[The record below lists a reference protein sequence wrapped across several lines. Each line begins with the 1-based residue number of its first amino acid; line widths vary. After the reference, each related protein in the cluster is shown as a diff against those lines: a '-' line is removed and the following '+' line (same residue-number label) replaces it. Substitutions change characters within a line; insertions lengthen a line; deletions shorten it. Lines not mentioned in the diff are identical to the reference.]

1 MFASQSDKGPP
12 RSFKDA
18 SSSVGFDISSQPLFC
33 QIWSQENKQELRYTG
48 LNPSCPHESP
58 LLLSQ
63 HSGVWFKPLDLT
75 KFQDYATRAGGP
87 LFHYGRQAK
96 HQRQRNLATL
106 SFCPG
111 WEGSMGPRIS
121 QKAKFLSVCS
131 LRLLDQDSHIS
142 EILTFLYVLSGSV
155 IWCKHSGGHLAITA
169 LQKFKN
175 HLIIGQ
181 VLKDVINVW
190 ACLHA
195 HCVFVDNHHS
205 VMQTCITQQPPYWC
219 LEKLRT
225 QWARQTKHKER

>member
-1 MFASQSDKGPP
+1 MITREQARAEIHRAQPQLPSWITPSPVPALWGLVQASRSYQIPRLCNQSWGTSVSLWKASQTS
-12 RSFKDA
+12 
-18 SSSVGFDISSQPLFC
+18 
-33 QIWSQENKQELRYTG
+33 E
-48 LNPSCPHESP
+48 
-58 LLLSQ
+58 
-63 HSGVWFKPLDLT
+63 
-75 KFQDYATRAGGP
+75 
-87 LFHYGRQAK
+87 
-96 HQRQRNLATL
+96 RQRNLATL

-169 LQKFKN
+169 LRKFKN

>member
-96 HQRQRNLATL
+96 HQRDKGTWLLWVSAQDGKEAWD
-106 SFCPG
+106 PG
-111 WEGSMGPRIS
+111 FLKRPSS
-121 QKAKFLSVCS
+121 SLSVLS
-131 LRLLDQDSHIS
+131 DYWIKIH
-142 EILTFLYVLSGSV
+142 TFLKFS
-155 IWCKHSGGHLAITA
+155 HSYTFLVGVSFGANIPEG
-169 LQKFKN
+169 
-175 HLIIGQ
+175 I
-181 VLKDVINVW
+181 
-190 ACLHA
+190 
-195 HCVFVDNHHS
+195 
-205 VMQTCITQQPPYWC
+205 
-219 LEKLRT
+219 
-225 QWARQTKHKER
+225 